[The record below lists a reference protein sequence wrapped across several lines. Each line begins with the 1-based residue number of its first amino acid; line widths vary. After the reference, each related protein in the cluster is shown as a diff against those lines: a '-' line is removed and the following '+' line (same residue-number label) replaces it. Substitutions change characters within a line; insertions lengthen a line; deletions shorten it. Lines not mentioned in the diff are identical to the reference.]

1 MKNIIK
7 LTIKK
12 TLCLLPI
19 AFLLAF
25 FVNELKATTIYEVL
39 NAIEWVESGRDT
51 SAYNASED
59 ANGCLQIR
67 PIMLAD
73 YVRITG
79 DHSIK
84 HSDLISTK
92 TSEIYEARDL
102 SYKVAEAVLRHYAR
116 HIQSK
121 GYDVCIKHI
130 VFIWNGGGSA
140 WKRVEYPKGDY
151 KQQNLERYWN
161 KVQLYLTR

>member
-1 MKNIIK
+1 MKK
-7 LTIKK
+7 LLYSLLFLSLLTI
-12 TLCLLPI
+12 L
-19 AFLLAF
+19 
-25 FVNELKATTIYEVL
+25 VNYAKATTVHEIL
-39 NAIEWVESGRDT
+39 NAIEWVESRKDT

-84 HSDLISTK
+84 HSDLISTG
-92 TSEIYEARDL
+92 TSDIYTARKL
-102 SYKVAEAVLRHYAR
+102 SYKVAEAVLEHYMR
-116 HIQSK
+116 HIERK
-121 GYDVCIKHI
+121 GYEVYVKHL

-140 WKRVEYPKGDY
+140 WKRVEYPKQDD
-151 KQQNLERYWN
+151 KQRNLERYWE
-161 KVQLYLTR
+161 KVQLELTR